1 MRHHLN
7 SHVIQE
13 YNNDHLIPRRKYL
26 HYLKNN
32 RHISSCLYK
41 YILYFLS
48 KKSKFIY
55 NEIENTNKNSNK
67 NNNKNKNTNKNTHK
81 YTNDL
86 FNINLL
92 LRSNKQIYIFLQEA
106 YKKEN
111 IEQLGR
117 FQSLMHHFI
126 SFPLLKLI
134 NQHFITTHKN
144 KQIKAFT
151 DEQFIHFIQE
161 HTNKKEY
168 RKSKNDIDNIK
179 AHLCSDQEM
188 LIQLITRQLKL
199 ILKKRKNIQIS
210 NMSYLDIGCGNA
222 YKTKKFAKDMGISKN
237 KVYGTNIETWGPYQK
252 NKSSLGIHFEYIK
265 NNTLPYEDESFDF
278 ISSIFN
284 LHHVEKLPD
293 FLKEISRILK
303 KGGLF
308 LLIEHDVYSDYDIL
322 IINIQHLLYSSL
334 YDKKQN
340 FLNHPDYVY
349 LYNQYEWSYLLKQV
363 NLQHVYSAPILINN
377 LYMPRYDNRF
387 FGFYQKI

>member
-1 MRHHLN
+1 MRHNLN

-13 YNNDHLIPRRKYL
+13 YNNTDHLIPRRNYL
-26 HYLKNN
+26 QYLKNN

-41 YILYFLS
+41 YILYYLS

-55 NEIENTNKNSNK
+55 NEIKNI
-67 NNNKNKNTNKNTHK
+67 NKNTHK
-81 YTNDL
+81 NTNDL

-92 LRSNKQIYIFLQEA
+92 LRSNKQIYIFIQEV

-117 FQSLMHHFI
+117 IQSLLQHFI
-126 SFPLLKLI
+126 SFPLLQLV
-134 NQHFITTHKN
+134 NQHFFTLHKN
-144 KQIKAFT
+144 KQIKTFT
-151 DEQFIHFIQE
+151 DESFVHFIQE
-161 HTNKKEY
+161 HNNKKEY
-168 RKSKNDIDNIK
+168 RKSKNDADNIK
-179 AHLCSDQEM
+179 MHLCSDQEM
-188 LIQLITRQLKL
+188 LIELITRQLKL
-199 ILKKRKNIQIS
+199 ILKKIKNIQIS

-222 YKTKKFAKDMGISKN
+222 YKTKKIAKDMGILKN
-237 KVYGTNIETWGPYQK
+237 KVYGTNIEAWGPYQK

-293 FLKEISRILK
+293 FLKEISRVLK

-322 IINIQHLLYSSL
+322 VINIQHLLYSSL

-349 LYNQYEWSYLLKQV
+349 LYNQFEWGYLLKDV
-363 NLQHVYSAPILINN
+363 GLHHIYSAPIITNN